1 MEIAKLYPEIQFPVS
16 RGTPMISPN
25 IKWNHEDIYLVPHF
39 DTQSYY
45 ERRKMIINLN
55 DKSFEFIKGHIIDGR
70 ILFPATGWIFLVWE
84 TFAMIN
90 GMPHEELPVI
100 FENVK
105 FLRATTLQMNQ
116 DVFVSINTQR
126 GTGRFEILEGSTAIA
141 TGIIRSEANVEMT
154 EVAEPDD
161 DETAL
166 TITKKEFF
174 KEMRIR

>member
-1 MEIAKLYPEIQFPVS
+1 
-16 RGTPMISPN
+16 
-25 IKWNHEDIYLVPHF
+25 
-39 DTQSYY
+39 
-45 ERRKMIINLN
+45 
-55 DKSFEFIKGHIIDGR
+55 
-70 ILFPATGWIFLVWE
+70 
-84 TFAMIN
+84 MIN

-141 TGIIRSEANVEMT
+141 TGIIRTKANVEMT